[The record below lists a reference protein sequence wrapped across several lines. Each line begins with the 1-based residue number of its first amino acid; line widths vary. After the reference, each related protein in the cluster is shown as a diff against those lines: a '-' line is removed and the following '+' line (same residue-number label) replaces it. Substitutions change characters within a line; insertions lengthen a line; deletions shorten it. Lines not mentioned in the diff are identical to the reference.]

1 MPNASRITFSIPEI
15 LPQKHEECTSL
26 GITAVRGDSVSS
38 VAKFKRAY
46 HTMNETWETEIG
58 GLLAE
63 LAEVQTTLLTVLEE
77 KRRLLVAGDQVALS
91 AMATREQELAKRL
104 QLCHDRRQHMLSQ
117 ASDAGLPSESIL
129 SLSGCLPA
137 ESRNP
142 LQASIREATSRSRLL
157 QHQCL
162 ANWVLVQRSLL
173 HLSQLIEIIATGGRM
188 QPTYGKGS
196 DRVAGG
202 ALVDQAA

>member
-1 MPNASRITFSIPEI
+1 MNQSWESEI
-15 LPQKHEECTSL
+15 
-26 GITAVRGDSVSS
+26 V
-38 VAKFKRAY
+38 
-46 HTMNETWETEIG
+46 

-63 LAEVQTTLLTVLEE
+63 LAEVQTTLLSVLEE
-77 KRRLLVAGDQVALS
+77 KRRLLVAGDQAALS
-91 AMATREQELAKRL
+91 KMATREHELAKRL
-104 QLCHDRRQHMLSQ
+104 QACHERRQHLLSQ
-117 ASDAGLPSESIL
+117 ASDAGVPADSIL
-129 SLSGCLPA
+129 SLSERLPA
-137 ESRNP
+137 ESRHRM
-142 LQASIREATSRSRLL
+142 QASIREATSRTRLL

>member
-1 MPNASRITFSIPEI
+1 
-15 LPQKHEECTSL
+15 
-26 GITAVRGDSVSS
+26 
-38 VAKFKRAY
+38 
-46 HTMNETWETEIG
+46 MNDTWESEIG
-58 GLLAE
+58 GLLAD
-63 LAEVQTTLLTVLEE
+63 LAEVQTSLLSALDE
-77 KRRLLVAGDQVALS
+77 KRQLLVAGDQAALS
-91 AMATREQELAKRL
+91 ALGAREQTLASRL
-104 QLCHDRRQHMLSQ
+104 QACHERRQQLLARAGAEGVPADSIRSLSDHLPAASRGRMQ
-117 ASDAGLPSESIL
+117 ASM
-129 SLSGCLPA
+129 
-137 ESRNP
+137 
-142 LQASIREATSRSRLL
+142 REAEARTRLL

>member
-1 MPNASRITFSIPEI
+1 
-15 LPQKHEECTSL
+15 
-26 GITAVRGDSVSS
+26 
-38 VAKFKRAY
+38 
-46 HTMNETWETEIG
+46 MNESWESEIG

-63 LAEVQTTLLTVLEE
+63 LAEVQTTLLGVLEE
-77 KRRLLVAGDQVALS
+77 KRRLLVAGDQAALA
-91 AMATREQELAKRL
+91 AMAAREQELAERL
-104 QLCHDRRQHMLSQ
+104 QLCHEQRQQMLSQ
-117 ASDAGLPSESIL
+117 ASDAGLPSDSIL
-129 SLSGCLPA
+129 SLSEHLPA
-137 ESRNP
+137 ESRHR
-142 LQASIREATSRSRLL
+142 LQASIREASSRTRLL